1 MTSLCRVKM
10 NRALKRSGRDTLDV
24 EAQTRQVLT
33 GAVHKICVCSYQIKQ
48 RVTRDE
54 ALQAIR
60 RDFVHVLILHPP
72 TLRAARR
79 GCLWVC
85 PLSKSGPQSESSWC
99 RCACKPPAALRGL
112 RAQGAWRWGGA
123 SGRQYGCKDRCSSR
137 KLHRGSDAVASDL
150 LSSRSFSVRVARLAG
165 LLCGSC
171 TRACSTANCP

>member
-1 MTSLCRVKM
+1 MWKLKHDKCSLGQYIRYVYAATKLSSELREM
-10 NRALKRSGRDTLDV
+10 RRF
-24 EAQTRQVLT
+24 
-33 GAVHKICVCSYQIKQ
+33 KQ
-48 RVTRDE
+48 SDGILSMFLFYTPQRYAR
-54 ALQAIR
+54 
-60 RDFVHVLILHPP
+60 HV
-72 TLRAARR
+72 AAA
-79 GCLWVC
+79 WVC

-112 RAQGAWRWGGA
+112 RARGAWRWGGA

-171 TRACSTANCP
+171 TRACSTASCP

>member
-1 MTSLCRVKM
+1 MNPSTGVSIMTSLCRVKM
-10 NRALKRSGRDTLDV
+10 NRALKWGGRDTLDV

-79 GCLWVC
+79 GCLGSARC
-85 PLSKSGPQSESSWC
+85 RKAAPQSESSEC
-99 RCACKPPAALRGL
+99 RCACDHSPAALRGFARSGSMAL
-112 RAQGAWRWGGA
+112 GRSIWASVWVQGPMQFEEAA
-123 SGRQYGCKDRCSSR
+123 SGQR
-137 KLHRGSDAVASDL
+137 
-150 LSSRSFSVRVARLAG
+150 RSCV
-165 LLCGSC
+165 
-171 TRACSTANCP
+171 